1 MVSKRMA
8 NIMVNGL
15 ILSGFLLFGS
25 QVTDFP
31 DIWKK
36 IEGKWSYVGNVVEK
50 KQILVLI
57 EKNPKTT
64 NDEIFNKEIKKMPFI
79 TLSPKGAILNIDPL
93 P

>member
-1 MVSKRMA
+1 
-8 NIMVNGL
+8 MVNSI

-57 EKNPKTT
+57 EKNPKTS

-79 TLSPKGAILNIDPL
+79 TLSPKGEVMDLQPL
-93 P
+93 Q